1 MSKTQIVAKDF
12 SSFGN
17 LILGF
22 ATSLGTYGELIGVE
36 LYDNQNHLL
45 APSANKGFPT
55 DFAAVMKAF
64 EAWEP
69 TVAGEGGEFQV
80 QVNVENLTTKQLSGF
95 VSLDA
100 ALAFVFPAK

>member
-1 MSKTQIVAKDF
+1 
-12 SSFGN
+12 
-17 LILGF
+17 
-22 ATSLGTYGELIGVE
+22 
-36 LYDNQNHLL
+36 
-45 APSANKGFPT
+45 
-55 DFAAVMKAF
+55 MKAF